1 VDLGHKKCSVICR
14 RDLGS
19 QWEREERVA
28 VMKSDGNLP
37 LLPRLRRFSDELARA
52 RQGERE
58 HGMQRGELTEKRR
71 CGEGAN
77 GKQRGQGEGCL
88 GFIWSR

>member
-1 VDLGHKKCSVICR
+1 VDLGHKKCSVRRR

-28 VMKSDGNLP
+28 AMKSNINLP
-37 LLPRLRRFSDELARA
+37 LLPQLRRFSGELARI
-52 RQGERE
+52 RQGDRER
-58 HGMQRGELTEKRR
+58 GMQREELTEKRR

-77 GKQRGQGEGCL
+77 GKQRGRGEGCL
-88 GFIWSR
+88 GFICSR